1 MGWKKIGIACCLGL
15 KKEGTMLARILE
27 SRDFEVKGIFCKT
40 GSVPKEFLG
49 IARDKMLKKE
59 GFEAMCNPIAQA
71 VLLGKEK
78 TELNV
83 IMGLCMGHDI
93 LFLKHSKA
101 PTTTLVVKDRI
112 LCHNT
117 VVAIYGSD
125 GFYKRLYKKDQK
137 KT

>member
-1 MGWKKIGIACCLGL
+1 MQSNC
-15 KKEGTMLARILE
+15 
-27 SRDFEVKGIFCKT
+27 T
-40 GSVPKEFLG
+40 GS
-49 IARDKMLKKE
+49 ASR
-59 GFEAMCNPIAQA
+59 
-71 VLLGKEK
+71 KEK

-83 IMGLCMGHDI
+83 MMGLCMGHDI

-125 GFYKRLYKKDQK
+125 GFYKRLYRKDQK
-137 KT
+137 NIALPMHDNEYKSIIALIIKKVSYTITCAFCTLNRIARILDCFLKGTPQKPSC

>member
-78 TELNV
+78 TAECDN
-83 IMGLCMGHDI
+83 
-93 LFLKHSKA
+93 
-101 PTTTLVVKDRI
+101 
-112 LCHNT
+112 
-117 VVAIYGSD
+117 GSLHGPRYIVLEAFEGTHYNACGQRSD
-125 GFYKRLYKKDQK
+125 SLP
-137 KT
+137 